1 MCKNGLPDAEFEFVK
16 EVWNN
21 NLIKIETMFG

>member
-1 MCKNGLPDAEFEFVK
+1 MCKNGLPEAEFEFVE